1 MQSHDRFQQSVNHKQ
16 AALHESLNI
25 PCLLLNQIVFSIGN
39 FLLQSV
45 VHLKVSQTNGHILK
59 TFSHELWY
67 MLS

>member
-16 AALHESLNI
+16 TALHESLNI
-25 PCLLLNQIVFSIGN
+25 PCLLNQIVFSIGN

-45 VHLKVSQTNGHILK
+45 VRLKVSQTSGHILK
-59 TFSHELWY
+59 TFSHELCY